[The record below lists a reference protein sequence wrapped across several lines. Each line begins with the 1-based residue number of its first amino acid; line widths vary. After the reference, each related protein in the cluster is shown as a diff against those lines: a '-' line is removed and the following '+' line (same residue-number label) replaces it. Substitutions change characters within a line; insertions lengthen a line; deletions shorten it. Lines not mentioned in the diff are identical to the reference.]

1 MADNQKCPAL
11 VYTLMVLVAFQG
23 LSGLLGGFGL
33 ISDPSG
39 ESLQIPID
47 WLEGSPFDNY
57 LIPGIILFFI
67 LGIFPLIVF
76 FGLWKN
82 AAWSWYGALLLG
94 TALIIWIGVEILII
108 GYHMQPPLQLIYGT
122 VGILILFASLMPPV
136 KNYFKTIP

>member
-1 MADNQKCPAL
+1 MNERKKRPAL
-11 VYTLMVLVAFQG
+11 IYALMVLVAFQG

-39 ESLQIPID
+39 KSLQIPID
-47 WLEGSPFDNY
+47 WLEGSPFENY

-67 LGIFPLIVF
+67 LGIYPLIVL

-82 AAWSWYGALLLG
+82 ALWSWCGALLLG
-94 TALIIWIGVEILII
+94 IALIIWIGVEILII

-122 VGILILFASLMPPV
+122 VGLLILFVALMPPV
-136 KNYFKTIP
+136 KNYFHTIS

>member
-1 MADNQKCPAL
+1 MTDRKKRPAL

-39 ESLQIPID
+39 ESLQIPLD
-47 WLEGSPFDNY
+47 WLEGSPFNNY

-67 LGIFPLIVF
+67 LGIYPLIVF

-82 AAWSWYGALLLG
+82 AMWSWYGALFLG
-94 TALIIWIGVEILII
+94 IALIIWIGVEILII

-122 VGILILFASLMPPV
+122 VGILILFVALTPPV
-136 KNYFKTIP
+136 KKYFQTIP

>member
-1 MADNQKCPAL
+1 MTDKKTRPAL

-23 LSGLLGGFGL
+23 ISGILGGFGL

-39 ESLQIPID
+39 ESLQIPLD

-67 LGIFPLIVF
+67 LGIFPLIVL

-82 AAWSWYGALLLG
+82 AVWSWYGALLLG
-94 TALIIWIGVEILII
+94 VALIIWIGVEILII

-122 VGILILFASLMPPV
+122 LGIIILFVASMPPV
-136 KNYFKTIP
+136 KKYFQTIP